1 MGKDYYDILG
11 IGKGASEEDVKKAYR
26 KQALKYHPDKNKSPG
41 AEDKFKEI
49 AEAYDVLSDPDKKD
63 IYDRYGEEGLKGG
76 GPSAGGCGGGGGP
89 GNFSYSFQGDPHAI
103 FAEFFGGRNPFE
115 QFFGARNGG
124 QDEGMDTDD
133 PFARFGMGGSG
144 MGGSGMGGG
153 GMGGSGMGGFPRSF
167 SSGMGGVGG
176 HSSVVK
182 KQQDP
187 AVVHDLRVTLEEVL
201 SGCTKKMKIS
211 RKRLNPDGRTL
222 RPEDKILEVQ
232 IKKGWKEGTKITFP
246 KEGDETPRNIPAD
259 VVFVLKDKPHPL
271 FKRDGSD
278 IVYTAKIS
286 LRDALCGCTVNAPTL
301 DNRTVTVSTT
311 DVVQPGMKRR
321 VSGEGLPYH
330 KRPDRRGDL
339 IVEYEVK
346 FPERLSQSA
355 RDTIAQ
361 VLPRS

>member
-1 MGKDYYDILG
+1 MVKMGKDYYDILG
-11 IGKGASEEDVKKAYR
+11 IKKGASEDDIKKAYR
-26 KQALKYHPDKNKSPG
+26 KQALRFHPDKNKSPN

-49 AEAYDVLSDPDKKD
+49 AEAYDVLSDPNKKD
-63 IYDRYGEEGLKGG
+63 IYDRFGEEGLK
-76 GPSAGGCGGGGGP
+76 
-89 GNFSYSFQGDPHAI
+89 D
-103 FAEFFGGRNPFE
+103 FFGGRNPFD

-124 QDEGMDTDD
+124 PDEDMDTED
-133 PFARFGMGGSG
+133 PFARFGMGGG
-144 MGGSGMGGG
+144 
-153 GMGGSGMGGFPRSF
+153 GMGGFPRSF
-167 SSGMGGVGG
+167 SSGMGGMGP
-176 HSSVVK
+176 HSSIVK
-182 KQQDP
+182 KPQDP
-187 AVVHDLRVTLEEVL
+187 PVVHDLWVAMEDVL

-211 RKRLNPDGRTL
+211 RKMLNPDGRTV
-222 RPEDKILEVQ
+222 RTEGKILEVQ

-246 KEGDETPRNIPAD
+246 KEGDQTPTNIPAD
-259 VVFVLKDKPHPL
+259 VVFVVKDKAHRV
-271 FKRDGSD
+271 FKREGSD

-301 DNRTVTVSTT
+301 DGRTVTVSTT

-321 VSGEGLPYH
+321 VSGEGLPYP

-339 IVEYEVK
+339 LVEYEVK

>member
-1 MGKDYYDILG
+1 MVKMGKDYYEILG
-11 IGKGASEEDVKKAYR
+11 IKKGASEDDIKKAYR
-26 KQALKYHPDKNKSPG
+26 KQALRYHPDKNKSPG
-41 AEDKFKEI
+41 AEEKFKEI
-49 AEAYDVLSDPDKKD
+49 AEAYDVLSDPKKKE

-76 GPSAGGCGGGGGP
+76 GPAGGGGGGP
-89 GNFSYSFQGDPHAI
+89 GTFSYTFQGDPHAI

-115 QFFGARNGG
+115 QFFGGRNGG
-124 QDEGMDTDD
+124 MDEDMDTDD
-133 PFARFGMGGSG
+133 PFARFGMGG
-144 MGGSGMGGG
+144 G
-153 GMGGSGMGGFPRSF
+153 GMGGFSRSF
-167 SSGMGGVGG
+167 SSGMGGMGS

-187 AVVHDLRVTLEEVL
+187 PVVHDLRVTLEEVL

-211 RKRLNPDGRTL
+211 RKRLNPDGRTT
-222 RPEDKILEVQ
+222 RSEDKILEVQ

-246 KEGDETPRNIPAD
+246 KEGDETPTNVPAD

-278 IVYTAKIS
+278 IIYTAKIL

-301 DNRTVTVSTT
+301 SGKTVTVSTT
-311 DVVQPGMKRR
+311 DIVQPGMKRR
-321 VSGEGLPYH
+321 VSGEGLPFP

-346 FPERLSQSA
+346 FPDRLSQSA

>member
-11 IGKGASEEDVKKAYR
+11 IKKGASEDDIKKAYR
-26 KQALKYHPDKNKSPG
+26 KQALRFHPDKNKSPG
-41 AEDKFKEI
+41 AEEKFKEI
-49 AEAYDVLSDPDKKD
+49 AEAYDVLSDPKKKD
-63 IYDRYGEEGLKGG
+63 IYDRFGEEGLKGG
-76 GPSAGGCGGGGGP
+76 GTSGGGGGGP
-89 GNFSYSFQGDPHAI
+89 GTFSYTFQGDPHAI

-124 QDEGMDTDD
+124 MHEDMDTDD
-133 PFARFGMGGSG
+133 PFASFGMGGG
-144 MGGSGMGGG
+144 
-153 GMGGSGMGGFPRSF
+153 GMGGFPRSF
-167 SSGMGGVGG
+167 STGMGGMGG

-187 AVVHDLRVTLEEVL
+187 PVVHDLRVTLEEVL
-201 SGCTKKMKIS
+201 TGCTKKMKIS
-211 RKRLNPDGRTL
+211 RKRLNPDGRTV
-222 RPEDKILEVQ
+222 RTEDKILEVQ

-259 VVFVLKDKPHPL
+259 VVFVLKDKPHPV
-271 FKRDGSD
+271 FKREGSD
-278 IVYTAKIS
+278 IIYTAKVS

-301 DNRTVTVSTT
+301 DGRAVTVTAT
-311 DVVQPGMKRR
+311 DIVHPGMKRR
-321 VSGEGLPYH
+321 VSGEGLPYP

-339 IVEYEVK
+339 IVDYEVK
-346 FPERLSQSA
+346 FPDRLSQSA